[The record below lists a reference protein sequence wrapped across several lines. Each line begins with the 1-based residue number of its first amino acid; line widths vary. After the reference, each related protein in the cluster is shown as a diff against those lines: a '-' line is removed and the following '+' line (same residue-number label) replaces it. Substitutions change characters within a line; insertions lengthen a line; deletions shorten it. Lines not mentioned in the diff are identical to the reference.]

1 VTRSAVDLG
10 KLDVAAGPGA
20 EAAVHVHAAA
30 RRASCSRQGHI
41 GIIRLDWLS
50 HHDLRPHT
58 SRQLGPPRSWL
69 TSHVTA
75 ECRAPVA
82 QPYRSVVPFIA
93 LTRSIPEM
101 GLMRRSYG
109 DYSAKLIGALV
120 ILAAWV
126 VVFILIGDSWWQLAE
141 REYPLTSRLRQRGH
155 GESWMFPNMATHVSQ
170 AGRVRAGRRPCRDRR
185 VASTAW
191 SKQRDFLPTNR
202 FGWTPRRR

>member
-1 VTRSAVDLG
+1 MSQPAQ
-10 KLDVAAGPGA
+10 GPKPPFT
-20 EAAVHVHAAA
+20 
-30 RRASCSRQGHI
+30 CMP
-41 GIIRLDWLS
+41 RLDEHHAPAQDTSGLS
-50 HHDLRPHT
+50 ASTGYLTMTSVLTLPASLDRPGHGSPVT
-58 SRQLGPPRSWL
+58 SQPTAAPPSPSRD
-69 TSHVTA
+69 
-75 ECRAPVA
+75 
-82 QPYRSVVPFIA
+82 RSVVPFIA

-109 DYSAKLIGALV
+109 YYSAKLIGALL

-155 GESWMFPNMATHVSQ
+155 GESWMFTQRGHARV
-170 AGRVRAGRRPCRDRR
+170 AGGRVRGGRRPCRDRQ

>member
-1 VTRSAVDLG
+1 M
-10 KLDVAAGPGA
+10 P
-20 EAAVHVHAAA
+20 
-30 RRASCSRQGHI
+30 
-41 GIIRLDWLS
+41 RLDEHHAPAQDTSGLS
-50 HHDLRPHT
+50 ASTGYLTMTSVLTLPASLDRPGHGSPVT
-58 SRQLGPPRSWL
+58 SQP
-69 TSHVTA
+69 TA
-75 ECRAPVA
+75 APLS
-82 QPYRSVVPFIA
+82 PSRDRSVVPFIA
-93 LTRSIPEM
+93 LTRSIPET

-109 DYSAKLIGALV
+109 YYSAKLIGALL

-155 GESWMFPNMATHVSQ
+155 GESWMFPHMAMHVSQ
-170 AGRVRAGRRPCRDRR
+170 AGRVRGGRRPCRDRR